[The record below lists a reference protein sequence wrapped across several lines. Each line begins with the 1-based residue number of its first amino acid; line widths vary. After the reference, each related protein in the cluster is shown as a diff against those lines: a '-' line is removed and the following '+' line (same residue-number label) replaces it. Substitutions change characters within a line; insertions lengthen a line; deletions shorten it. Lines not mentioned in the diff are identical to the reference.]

1 MRILL
6 GLILFA
12 LGTVVTAAGL
22 MTAYFRDPLATT
34 VILLGMGVLIIAA
47 GVGVTYHVA
56 PFRRRR
62 RRKTETTRTGMSR

>member
-6 GLILFA
+6 ALICFA
-12 LGTVVTAAGL
+12 LGAVVLAAGV

-34 VILLGMGVLIIAA
+34 VILLGMGLLLIAVA
-47 GVGVTYHVA
+47 GGLTYHVA

-62 RRKTETTRTGMSR
+62 RGKS

>member
-1 MRILL
+1 MLRILL
-6 GLILFA
+6 SILFFA
-12 LGTVVTAAGL
+12 LGAAVTGAGL

-34 VILLGMGVLIIAA
+34 VILLGMGVSIIAA

-62 RRKTETTRTGMSR
+62 RRKS

>member
-1 MRILL
+1 VT
-6 GLILFA
+6 LILFA
-12 LGTVVTAAGL
+12 LGAILTAAGV

-34 VILLGMGVLIIAA
+34 LVLLGAGLLLIAVA
-47 GVGVTYHVA
+47 GGLTYHVA